1 MRRGYLVA
9 AVFAVAGLAV
19 GCTGESNPVESVET
33 GRIAPGDLATIPA
46 LEGAV
51 GAREDVT
58 FGDCSTDPGEV
69 TVTASLTNS
78 ADAARDY
85 VIVVSWTTDTSDVL
99 ARGVATVDEVAPG
112 DSADVTVS
120 AQVPDGAA
128 TCTFNVQAAAA
139 DGQ

>member
-1 MRRGYLVA
+1 M
-9 AVFAVAGLAV
+9 
-19 GCTGESNPVESVET
+19 
-33 GRIAPGDLATIPA
+33 
-46 LEGAV
+46 
-51 GAREDVT
+51 
-58 FGDCSTDPGEV
+58 
-69 TVTASLTNS
+69 TASLTNS